1 MMAQN
6 LTNSMKMGQKILN
19 FSFLMYKMGKIS
31 FVSQDYYK
39 C

>member
-6 LTNSMKMGQKILN
+6 LTDSIKMGQKTLN
-19 FSFLMYKMGKIS
+19 FSFLMYKTGKIS
-31 FVSQDYYK
+31 FVSQDCYM